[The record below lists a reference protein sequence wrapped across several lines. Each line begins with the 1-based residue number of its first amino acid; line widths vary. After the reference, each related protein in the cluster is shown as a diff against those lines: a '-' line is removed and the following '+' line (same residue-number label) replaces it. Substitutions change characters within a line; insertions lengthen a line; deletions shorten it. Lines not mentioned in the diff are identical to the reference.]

1 MSPLR
6 LQFCYL
12 HRSKESSEIQ
22 KCPNVLS
29 PTVILSH
36 ILALLQIQL
45 GFHNRVAASLL
56 WLLGK
61 NFPPP
66 ALHRPCTETHCSKTL
81 PRDSVS
87 ASSCSFALPASPDWL
102 QLKHM
107 SLQPTVMA
115 RSSTIYIPRQILLK
129 ARELLQFNQSRAGRK
144 GLPKSAP
151 RS

>member
-12 HRSKESSEIQ
+12 HRSKEGSEIQ

-36 ILALLQIQL
+36 VLAFLQTQQ
-45 GFHNRVAASLL
+45 GSHNRVAASLL
-56 WLLGK
+56 LLLGK
-61 NFPPP
+61 KFPPS
-66 ALHRPCTETHCSKTL
+66 ALRRPCTETHCSKTL
-81 PRDSVS
+81 SRDSVS
-87 ASSCSFALPASPDWL
+87 AFSCSFALPASPDWL

-107 SLQPTVMA
+107 SLQPTATA
-115 RSSTIYIPRQILLK
+115 RSSTMYTPRLILLR